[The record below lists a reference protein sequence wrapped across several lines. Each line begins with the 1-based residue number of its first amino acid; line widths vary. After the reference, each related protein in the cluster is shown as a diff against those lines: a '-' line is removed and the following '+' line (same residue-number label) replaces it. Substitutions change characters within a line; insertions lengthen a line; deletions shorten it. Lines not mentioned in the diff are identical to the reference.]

1 MANCHDLFQKFHDK
15 IKLPSSKREYLMQA
29 RDAIRDRAR
38 KHFKEELKCNVPK
51 FWIQGSYAMRT
62 VANPLDG
69 EYDIDDGVYLQNLD
83 VNKEKWPPTS
93 TVHNWVFKAVKGHTD
108 KDPVDKRTCVR
119 VIYSGKYHV
128 DLPIYGEN
136 KGLYYLAEKGENGW
150 NESNPR
156 TLTAW
161 FKNEVETKGEQLR
174 QVVRYLKAWA
184 DFKQKNNGK
193 MPSGLLLTVLVTYN
207 YEKHDRDDTCVGAT
221 VKNIYAIVSTN
232 FAVYNP
238 VDVKED
244 LASHLTESQKETFKN
259 LVSKLLAS
267 AGIALKEDSRKK
279 ASETWQKEFGDRFPT
294 GDDPDKKKDL
304 LVTSAPALLKN
315 DARSA

>member
-1 MANCHDLFQKFHDK
+1 MADCHDLFQKFHDK
-15 IKLPSSKREYLMQA
+15 IKLPSSKKEYLMQA
-29 RDAIRDRAR
+29 RDALRERMR
-38 KHFKEELKCNVPK
+38 KYFKEELKCNVPK

-93 TVHNWVFKAVKGHTD
+93 TVHDWVFKAVKGHTD

-156 TLTAW
+156 ALTAMVQ
-161 FKNEVETKGEQLR
+161 E
-174 QVVRYLKAWA
+174 
-184 DFKQKNNGK
+184 
-193 MPSGLLLTVLVTYN
+193 
-207 YEKHDRDDTCVGAT
+207 
-221 VKNIYAIVSTN
+221 
-232 FAVYNP
+232 
-238 VDVKED
+238 
-244 LASHLTESQKETFKN
+244 
-259 LVSKLLAS
+259 
-267 AGIALKEDSRKK
+267 
-279 ASETWQKEFGDRFPT
+279 
-294 GDDPDKKKDL
+294 
-304 LVTSAPALLKN
+304 
-315 DARSA
+315 